1 VDKTGFIQIRIQGF
15 KGNLG
20 LSPDTYD
27 IREIK
32 EMLEQAENLLI
43 PGDKKDRPIISYQL
57 EEGSVR
63 HIFKT
68 SIQYIIGFN
77 AIIGQL
83 NQSQSIDFLD
93 LPTARAFETFQN
105 IALKKGY
112 SFEINTSISES
123 NSIRIDNTTRL
134 FRSEAIWAD
143 AEFYFYGKV
152 TSMGGKEKSNIH
164 IATDDLGVMIIQTDK
179 DYLEHLENNLLYKTY
194 GIRAIGK
201 QHSETGEIDRSSLK
215 FIELIDYHPKYDE
228 GYLNKLRRKAE
239 KSWLRKVNAEDW
251 LKDLRGG
258 YDA

>member
-1 VDKTGFIQIRIQGF
+1 MDKTGFIQIRIQGF
-15 KGNLG
+15 KGNLE

-27 IREIK
+27 IREIR

-83 NQSQSIDFLD
+83 NHSQSIDFLD
-93 LPTARAFETFQN
+93 LPTARAFESFQN

-112 SFEINTSISES
+112 SFEINTSIPES
-123 NSIRIDNTTRL
+123 NIVKIDQNTRL
-134 FRSEAIWAD
+134 LRSEAIWAD
-143 AEFYFYGKV
+143 AEFYFYGKI
-152 TSMGGKEKSNIH
+152 TSMGGKERSNIH
-164 IATDDLGVMIIQTDK
+164 IATDDLGVVYIQTDK
-179 DYLEHLENNLLYKTY
+179 EYLENLENNLLYKTY

-228 GYLNKLRRKAE
+228 SYLKKLRRKAE
-239 KSWLRKVNAEDW
+239 KSWLGKVNAEDW

>member
-1 VDKTGFIQIRIQGF
+1 MDKTGFIQIRIQGF
-15 KGNLG
+15 RGNLE

-27 IREIK
+27 IREVK

-43 PGDKKDRPIISYQL
+43 PGDKKDRPVISYQL

-93 LPTARAFETFQN
+93 LPTARAFESFQN

-112 SFEINTSISES
+112 SFEIDTSIPES
-123 NSIRIDNTTRL
+123 NIVRIDNTTRL

-179 DYLEHLENNLLYKTY
+179 EYLEHLENNLLYKIY
-194 GIRAIGK
+194 GIRAVGK

-228 GYLNKLRRKAE
+228 SYLKKLRRKAE
-239 KSWLRKVNAEDW
+239 KSWLGKVNAEDW